1 MGYIEE
7 IKKLGLTG
15 DQETDEIMV
24 TSKPLAVQQAYAKI
38 MQQAGKTTKANDYDA
53 KMQQLQKERKCC
65 MFPKVFDAQ
74 HPELAKWERRQAE
87 QKAQQAE
94 ADKKRYGDYH
104 FNPEKGDS
112 GDVEVMSDEEI
123 IRLAKQNF

>member
-38 MQQAGKTTKANDYDA
+38 MRQQPGKDSDYDA
-53 KMQQLQKERKCC
+53 KMKQLQKERKCC

>member
-38 MQQAGKTTKANDYDA
+38 MRQAGKTTTNDYDA
-53 KMQQLQKERKCC
+53 KMQQLQKERKFS

-74 HPELAKWERRQAE
+74 HPELAKWERMQAE

-104 FNPEKGDS
+104 FKPEKGDS